1 MSNLI
6 YDIKRGYL
14 TWNGRSYRAISG
26 PFRNGT
32 LETGKYRIETKK
44 VVSNILNKV
53 GFQSSGSNQGWFIPL
68 SPLFDS
74 NRFGL
79 GIHPDGGQKGTEGCI
94 GIQGQAAEMF
104 WKAWLTASLNN
115 RPNYL
120 VVVEDAKAEAVT

>member
-1 MSNLI
+1 MASLI

-26 PFRNGT
+26 PFKNGT
-32 LETGKYRIETKK
+32 IETGKYRIETKK
-44 VVSNILNKV
+44 VVSNIIDKA

-68 SPLFDS
+68 IPLFDS
-74 NRFGL
+74 NRSGL

-104 WKAWLTASLNN
+104 WKAWEAEPLYRRPSYLT
-115 RPNYL
+115 
-120 VVVEDAKAEAVT
+120 VVEDSGRY